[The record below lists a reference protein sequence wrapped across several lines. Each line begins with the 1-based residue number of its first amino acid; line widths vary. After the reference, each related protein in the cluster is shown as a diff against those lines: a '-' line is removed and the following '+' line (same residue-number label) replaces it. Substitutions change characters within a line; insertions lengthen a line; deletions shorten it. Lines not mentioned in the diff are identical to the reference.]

1 MLHINLTLG
10 AEMGFV
16 PELTAAGLTL
26 GLKVYQPTHMIMI
39 PKVYE
44 TIHKKML
51 AEIEKRPA
59 PVRTAFS
66 ACKCITSAVRKKT

>member
-1 MLHINLTLG
+1 MKTYGQQDYRKRLDG

-26 GLKVYQPTHMIMI
+26 GLRVYQPTHMIMI

-44 TIHKKML
+44 TIQKKS
-51 AEIEKRPA
+51 R
-59 PVRTAFS
+59 RRSQSGRFRCGQHFS
-66 ACKCITSAVRKKT
+66 SAA